1 MSRYTKSIV
10 AACGMAAMA
19 GCSVNKPFPEA
30 TLVPAMQVRH
40 SHESAQGYYALG
52 RYYHGAGRLDEALK
66 AYQKAMELEPAQL
79 NVRNAMAVI
88 HAGLGDYLKAVSLLR
103 DIADTTPDTSYT
115 YSNLGYIYLLQGD
128 YKNAEAALE
137 TATALD
143 AANVRAWNNLGRV
156 MERTGRKEHAQRI
169 YAHAQALERNIRGGN
184 LTAARAVEKKAEKNA
199 PRREVS
205 IRQTATGSFPGGA
218 SASMD
223 RIGSTEILEVA
234 PGIYEA
240 RGSAAGDRSDS
251 VATKLKSTSGA
262 AVRLEISNGNG
273 VTGMAKSLAGLING
287 GGVQVVRL
295 TNQQHFRIMST
306 RIEYKAGY
314 EAEARRLAHGLGQDV
329 AIKPSG
335 MGSSVDMRLVLGRDI
350 VKAEVVY
357 STNRM
362 PPGGIIADAASARR

>member
-1 MSRYTKSIV
+1 MSRYTKSI
-10 AACGMAAMA
+10 AAVCGMAAMA

-40 SHESAQGYYALG
+40 SHDSAQGYYALG
-52 RYYHGAGRLDEALK
+52 RYYHGAGRLDNALK
-66 AYQKAMELEPAQL
+66 AYQSALELEPAQL
-79 NVRNAMAVI
+79 NVRNAMAII
-88 HAGLGDYLKAVSLLR
+88 HAGRGDYPKAVSLLR
-103 DIADTTPDTSYT
+103 DMAGTTPDTSYT

-156 MERTGRKEHAQRI
+156 MERTGRNEQAHRI
-169 YAHAQALERNIRGGN
+169 YAHAQSLERNARGGGVSV
-184 LTAARAVEKKAEKNA
+184 ARSGDKKMEKGA
-199 PRREVS
+199 PRGGS
-205 IRQTATGSFPGGA
+205 TMRQAATGSFLGST

-223 RIGSTEILEVA
+223 KIGRTEIQEVA
-234 PGIYEA
+234 QGIYEA
-240 RGSAAGDRSDS
+240 RRSVSGDRTDS
-251 VATKLKSTSGA
+251 VTAEDKSTSA
-262 AVRLEISNGNG
+262 AAARLEISNGNG

-295 TNQQHFRIMST
+295 TNQQHFRIVST

-314 EAEARRLAHGLGQDV
+314 EAAARRLAHGLGQDV

-335 MGSSVDMRLVLGRDI
+335 MGSAVDMRLVLGRDMVNTKTVHHDRMQRPDI
-350 VKAEVVY
+350 V
-357 STNRM
+357 
-362 PPGGIIADAASARR
+362 ADAASVRH